1 MGFFRLIGKV
11 AGRIVDVRVDRW
23 VSLNYVKDS
32 FKQMTGS
39 FRYLFVPAEPLYQET
54 FEEAI
59 IRLALTEQ
67 DLKTRLKE
75 FRSLTRFFL
84 SIAGALLCY
93 TLYLV
98 IRLSFF
104 GVLISVCLSLFC
116 VAQAFRFHFWSFQIQ
131 QKRLGCSMEEWFRDA
146 RDKFSP

>member
-59 IRLALTEQ
+59 MLIRANS
-67 DLKTRLKE
+67 KE
-75 FRSLTRFFL
+75 MAAKKVTDHWRSLTKELTYENAIGGKTTWCLVQVLDCFEFVNEMEGDIDFKEVYARYIL
-84 SIAGALLCY
+84 AKSGTTALE
-93 TLYLV
+93 V
-98 IRLSFF
+98 IHQY
-104 GVLISVCLSLFC
+104 SL
-116 VAQAFRFHFWSFQIQ
+116 
-131 QKRLGCSMEEWFRDA
+131 
-146 RDKFSP
+146 DK